1 MQHLRYSLLFLCL
14 FSFSWSLSAKQIPLK
29 SDRLVNDYV
38 NLLTSSEQQRLEN
51 KLVAY
56 DDSTSTQIAIVIESS
71 LDGDEIFDYS
81 YRLAEAWGIG
91 RDGKDNGILIYI
103 ALQDRALYIQTGYG
117 VEGFLTDAMASRIID
132 QIITPAFRREA
143 YFQGLDEGTTVI
155 MQLGSG
161 EYENTGLEKDASG
174 SGLEALFI
182 LMFIILVVVILANIF
197 NRGDDWD
204 DWDDDGGYHGK
215 GKYDY
220 DQYGRPKR
228 RRGRSGGG
236 ECDDVIGIEPQNKRN
251 PSDHKP
257 FLRMFSAFFSIA
269 ERFSSIH
276 ASMRLRLI
284 AASTASCAM
293 ASGSSPR
300 AFASAAV

>member
-132 QIITPAFRREA
+132 QLITPAFRREA

-228 RRGRSGGG
+228 RRGRSGGWIFIPG
-236 ECDDVIGIEPQNKRN
+236 GGGDGW
-251 PSDHKP
+251 SGG
-257 FLRMFSAFFSIA
+257 
-269 ERFSSIH
+269 
-276 ASMRLRLI
+276 
-284 AASTASCAM
+284 
-293 ASGSSPR
+293 GSSGGFGGGGGFGGFGGGGFGGGG
-300 AFASAAV
+300 AGGSW